1 MNQTKRSILSLL
13 LLLCT
18 PSIVVAQPKAD
29 GTIVEDVACAA
40 NPLSSYD
47 QYVQRMRQGY
57 AEEVEA
63 AKREGF
69 TMETPEKL
77 AESLLSRQEF
87 DRRRA
92 YAGFE
97 CHHIKYLSDGLKV
110 SGYLWK
116 PKDTAGPPRPLIIF
130 NRGGNREFGAVS
142 PWMWSGFYPFLEQ
155 GFVVVASQYRGN
167 DGGEGREE
175 FGGADVRDVLNLL
188 PLAKSLGYLDMN
200 NVFLLGASRG
210 GMMTYL
216 ALKQGMTVNAAAV
229 MSGAS
234 DLFALAKGRPEMR
247 EHVYKELIPDFEK
260 RADEAMR
267 ERSAIYWADRINAPV
282 LILHGGA
289 DWRADPNSQ
298 ALAIAQKLQ
307 EKHKTYELIIYAGD
321 NHGLLMHR
329 ADSDKRIIDW
339 FKEHLR
345 GK

>member
-1 MNQTKRSILSLL
+1 MNQTMRRSIFPLL
-13 LLLCT
+13 LFLVS
-18 PSIVVAQPKAD
+18 PSVFGQSKPD
-29 GTIVEDVACAA
+29 GTIVEDVACPA
-40 NPLSSYD
+40 NTVTSYD
-47 QYVQRMRQGY
+47 QYVQRSRQAY

-69 TMETPEKL
+69 TMTTPEKL
-77 AESLLSRQEF
+77 SNWLLDRRQWE
-87 DRRRA
+87 RRRA

-97 CHHIKYLSDGLKV
+97 CRHFKYISDGLKV

-116 PKDTAGPPRPLIIF
+116 PKGTTGALRPLIIF
-130 NRGGNREFGAVS
+130 NRGGNRDFGALT

-155 GFVVVASQYRGN
+155 GFVVVGSQYRGN

-175 FGGADVRDVLNLL
+175 FGGAEIRDVLNLL
-188 PLAKSLGYLDMN
+188 PLAKALGYVDMN

-210 GMMTYL
+210 GMMVYL
-216 ALKQGMTVNAAAV
+216 ALKEGMNVNAAAV
-229 MSGAS
+229 MSGVS
-234 DLFALAKGRPEMR
+234 DVPALVKDRPEMR
-247 EHVYKELIPDFEK
+247 EHVLKELIPDFDK

-267 ERSAIYWADRINAPV
+267 ERSAIYWADRINVPV
-282 LILHGGA
+282 LILHGAA
-289 DWRADPNSQ
+289 DWRADAGQ
-298 ALAIAQKLQ
+298 ALGIAQKLH
-307 EKHKTYELIIYAGD
+307 EKHKTYELIVYAGD

>member
-1 MNQTKRSILSLL
+1 MKQTKQSILSLL
-13 LLLCT
+13 LLVCA

-29 GTIVEDVACAA
+29 GTIIEDVACAA

-47 QYVQRMRQGY
+47 QYVQRLRQGY

-69 TMETPEKL
+69 RMETPGNL
-77 AESLLSRQEF
+77 ADFVLSRQEF
-87 DRRRA
+87 ERRRA

-116 PKDTAGPPRPLIIF
+116 PKETAGPLRPLIIF

-188 PLAKSLGYLDMN
+188 PLAKSLGYVDMN

-216 ALKQGMTVNAAAV
+216 ALKQGMSVNAAAV
-229 MSGAS
+229 LSGVS
-234 DLFALAKGRPEMR
+234 DVFALVKDRPEMR
-247 EHVYKELIPDFEK
+247 EHVLKELIPDFDK

-267 ERSAIYWADRINAPV
+267 DRSAVYWADRINVPL
-282 LILHGGA
+282 LILHGSA
-289 DWRADPNSQ
+289 DWRADPASQ
-298 ALAIAQKLQ
+298 ALAFALKLQ
-307 EKHKTYELIIYAGD
+307 EKHKNYQLIVYAGD
-321 NHGLLMHR
+321 NHGLLMNR
-329 ADSDKRIIDW
+329 ADSDKRVIDW

-345 GK
+345 AK

>member
-1 MNQTKRSILSLL
+1 MNQTMRRSISPLL
-13 LLLCT
+13 LLLFS
-18 PSIVVAQPKAD
+18 PSVFGQSKPD
-29 GTIVEDVACAA
+29 GTIVENVACPA
-40 NPLSSYD
+40 NTVTSYD
-47 QYVQRMRQGY
+47 QYVQRSQQAY

-69 TMETPEKL
+69 TMTTPEKL
-77 AESLLSRQEF
+77 SNWLLDRRQWE
-87 DRRRA
+87 RRRA

-97 CHHIKYLSDGLKV
+97 CRHFKYISDGLKV

-116 PKDTAGPPRPLIIF
+116 PKDTTGALRPLIIF
-130 NRGGNREFGAVS
+130 NRGGNRDFGALT

-155 GFVVVASQYRGN
+155 GFVVVGSQYRGN

-175 FGGADVRDVLNLL
+175 FGGAEVRDVLNLL
-188 PLAKSLGYLDMN
+188 PLASSLGYVDMN

-210 GMMTYL
+210 GMMVYL
-216 ALKQGMTVNAAAV
+216 ALKEGMKVNAAAV
-229 MSGAS
+229 MSGVS
-234 DLFALAKGRPEMR
+234 DVPALVKDRPEMR
-247 EHVYKELIPDFEK
+247 EHVLKELIPDFDK

-267 ERSAIYWADRINAPV
+267 ERSAIYWADRINVPV
-282 LILHGGA
+282 LILHGAA
-289 DWRADPNSQ
+289 DWRADAGQ
-298 ALAIAQKLQ
+298 ALGIAQKLH
-307 EKHKTYELIIYAGD
+307 EKHKTYELIVYAGD